1 MKKTI
6 ITFVLMLLAS
16 SAFAQIP
23 GISFGPKIALNF
35 SKFSTN
41 YDEVEASMKPGFDL
55 GLFARFGNKLYLQP
69 ELTYSFQSSKI
80 KNIADEMAN
89 FSLKTSTLDV
99 PVLIGY
105 KLLDL
110 GAGNLRAFAGPN
122 FSFVLGDNFDE
133 FGNAASFNVGG
144 QAGLGI
150 DLLKLTIDVRYGYIF
165 TNMADDSGVKVHNN
179 ALMVSLGWK
188 LL

>member
-1 MKKTI
+1 MKKI
-6 ITFVLMLLAS
+6 ILSFALMLLAS
-16 SAFAQIP
+16 SAFAQVP

-35 SKFSTN
+35 SKFSTD
-41 YDEVEASMKPGFDL
+41 YDAMKASMKPGFDL

-80 KNIADEMAN
+80 EGISDEVDDFN
-89 FSLKTSTLDV
+89 VKTSTFDV
-99 PVLIGY
+99 PVLVGY

-110 GAGNLRAFAGPN
+110 GAGNIRAFAGPN

-133 FGNAASFNVGG
+133 LGDAASFNVGG

-179 ALMVSLGWK
+179 AFMISLGWK